1 MVNKMNKAQLK
12 QIIKEEL
19 KRMLISEVDTS
30 ADGSFSQKWERV
42 EVYLGGVLDGI
53 SVYQNANDNQVD
65 ARDLLDWLEEDSL
78 QSSYLDSDEVP
89 TMSSVGEKI
98 RYNKDSLAD
107 MQKGWKI
114 LVKLGLDEW
123 DMSEREELANNIRE
137 AMEEGEEQGQS
148 W

>member
-1 MVNKMNKAQLK
+1 MRITKRRLRR
-12 QIIKEEL
+12 IIKEEL
-19 KRMLISEVDTS
+19 KRELISEVDTS

-89 TMSSVGEKI
+89 TMSDVGEQI
-98 RYNKDSLAD
+98 GYDEDSLAD
-107 MQKGWKI
+107 IQKGWKI
-114 LVKLGLDEW
+114 LVKLGLNEW
-123 DMSEREELANNIRE
+123 DMSDRKELADNIRE